1 MLNASM
7 FRLKVKTF
15 LVALSFSVFLLGV
28 LAGRSVGRVRA
39 GGAPGCRG
47 GAPTWSPKSRHIEAR
62 SHISL
67 SSKLQAVA
75 INDELILVISNKNL
89 IGNDNMLDSWVRV
102 VQAASIKNYMV
113 AALDDETALYSNAHG
128 YNNFRFKAEQ
138 LADKTTSNHGASSQ
152 KFNIIA
158 HIINLG
164 YSVLLSDIDVVWL
177 RDPFHGYIFRDVD
190 VESMSDGYDFDT
202 ALGHITGQDTPSD
215 GWSRFSQSWTIYSL
229 NSGLFYLRASE
240 KTHHLMNI
248 IHTHLASNKDWDQ
261 SIFNKFVQQPLS
273 NHVNTKQLA
282 VTLRIMDLYQFSNSK
297 TLFSLTRHNPALL
310 ARKPVC
316 VHVNYHST
324 KRERFKAIY
333 EYYNG
338 LDNKTFL
345 SMPNADL

>member
-1 MLNASM
+1 ML
-7 FRLKVKTF
+7 RLKVKTF
-15 LVALSFSVFLLGV
+15 LAALSFSVFLLGV
-28 LAGRSVGRVRA
+28 FTGRY
-39 GGAPGCRG
+39 GAVPKNIKIEE
-47 GAPTWSPKSRHIEAR
+47 TNWSPKIRHIEAR

-75 INDELILVISNKNL
+75 INDEIMLTISNKNL
-89 IGNDNMLDSWVRV
+89 IVGEENTLVTFLKSVKEA
-102 VQAASIKNYMV
+102 QIKNYLI
-113 AALDDETALYSNAHG
+113 AALDHETAVYLDTRG
-128 YNNFRFKAEQ
+128 YNVFEFATET
-138 LADKTTSNHGASSQ
+138 LADVSSSNHGASSQ
-152 KFNIIA
+152 KFHILQRIIG
-158 HIINLG
+158 LG

-240 KTHHLMNI
+240 KTHHLMDI

-273 NHVNTKQLA
+273 NHVNMKQHA

-297 TLFSLTRHNPALL
+297 TLFSFTRHDPALL

-324 KRERFKAIY
+324 KTERFKAIRD
-333 EYYNG
+333 YYNG